1 MYESV
6 NDQLPRS
13 SDPTCRSDRFR
24 SDPCRISSRSDEFRW
39 NPDRIPIEGNPTKT
53 VSDPIEIFRSD
64 RIRSPLYDLRSV
76 LNDQV
81 YIECPKVFNNLVQMI
96 INNTRLIKKFKKFMH
111 IYVHFYVCEIKYK

>member
-1 MYESV
+1 MKSV

-24 SDPCRISSRSDEFRW
+24 SDPCRISSGSDEFRW

-64 RIRSPLYDLRSV
+64 RIRFPLYDLGSV